1 MSELPDRELP
11 YVGRQTPCEGETGG
25 KGAGHNLEKID
36 AAQGH
41 DINWLEPNRSKMANK
56 STSARI

>member
-41 DINWLEPNRSKMANK
+41 DIN
-56 STSARI
+56 